1 MRHPKHFPLIVGFIL
16 LVFVLTLLPSQGKSQ
31 INSYKRHKNPDV
43 LQTVPAQA
51 IAIGPSENPGL
62 WIQSATAKE
71 IIGEQFQ
78 VLTKQTAMSPRYISI
93 PNIKLVNNTGQTI
106 IGFSLGLLN
115 QRSGDLEIYRKTQIQ
130 IEPGQEFII
139 DPMQWAGIRKK
150 ESHTF
155 VQSGG
160 VAQEDTSL
168 PSWRSE
174 GAWVPGNITDFT
186 IFVGQI
192 DFSNGNR
199 WRIQRIG
206 A

>member
-1 MRHPKHFPLIVGFIL
+1 MRHQKKLTLIVSFIS
-16 LVFVLTLLPSQGKSQ
+16 LVFVLTLLPSRGKSQ
-31 INSYKRHKNPDV
+31 INSHKRHKNPDV

-51 IAIGPSENPGL
+51 IAIGASENPGL

-78 VLTKQTAMSPRYISI
+78 VLTKQTAMSSRYISI

-106 IGFSLGLLN
+106 VGFSLGLLN
-115 QRSGDLEIYRKTQIQ
+115 QRSGDLEIYRKTQIR
-130 IEPGQEFII
+130 IEQGQEFII
-139 DPMQWAGIRKK
+139 DPMQWAGVRKK

-160 VAQEDTSL
+160 VAQEDVSS
-168 PSWRSE
+168 PSWHSE
-174 GAWVPGNITDFT
+174 GAWVPGNITDFN

-192 DFSNGNR
+192 DFSDGNR
-199 WRIQRIG
+199 WKIKRIG